1 MPAMTLA
8 RMALLVVVYVS
19 LDLSN
24 PMMPG
29 ALMFAVQES
38 VEMRQP
44 DRGRG
49 EDAAA
54 LTPQRGPERLAPPE
68 RYVTLLRPPAPPATA
83 SSRRAHVARSHPSLP
98 TALSPS
104 EDH

>member
-1 MPAMTLA
+1 MTLA
-8 RMALLVVVYVS
+8 RMALLFAVYVS

-29 ALMFAVQES
+29 ALTFGVQES
-38 VEMRQP
+38 VEMRQS
-44 DRGRG
+44 DRVRG

-54 LTPQRGPERLAPPE
+54 LTPLRGPERLAPPA
-68 RYVTLLRPPAPPATA
+68 RSVTLLRAPAPITA
-83 SSRRAHVARSHPSLP
+83 GSRRAHVTRSRPSLP
-98 TALSPS
+98 TTPSPS